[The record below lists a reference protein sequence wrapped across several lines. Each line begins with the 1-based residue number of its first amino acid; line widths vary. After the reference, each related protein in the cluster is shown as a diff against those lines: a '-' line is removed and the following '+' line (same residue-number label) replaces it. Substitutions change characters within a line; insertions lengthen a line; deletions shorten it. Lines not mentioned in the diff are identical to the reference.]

1 MSKYTIKHSKAF
13 KKALK
18 KLKNDSKALAELE
31 FVVDKLAN
39 DEKLAPKYQDHQLT
53 GDLKAYREC
62 HIRPNLL
69 LIYEKQDDILIL
81 TCVNLGSHSRLFK
94 K

>member
-1 MSKYTIKHSKAF
+1 MSKYAVKHSKAF
-13 KKALK
+13 KKELK
-18 KLKNDSKALAELE
+18 KLKNDSQALAELE
-31 FVVDKLAN
+31 FIIDKLAN
-39 DEKLAPKYQDHQLT
+39 DEILAPKYKDHQLT

-69 LIYEKQDDILIL
+69 LIYEKQEDILLL
-81 TCVNLGSHSRLFK
+81 TCINLGSHSKLFK

>member
-1 MSKYTIKHSKAF
+1 MSKYAVKHSKAF
-13 KKALK
+13 KKELK
-18 KLKNDSKALAELE
+18 KLKNDSQTLAELE
-31 FVVDKLAN
+31 FVIDKLAN
-39 DEKLAPKYQDHQLT
+39 DEMLAPKYKDHQLT

-69 LIYEKQDDILIL
+69 LIYEKQEDILLL
-81 TCVNLGSHSRLFK
+81 TCINLGSHSKLFK

>member
-1 MSKYTIKHSKAF
+1 MSKYAIKHSKAF
-13 KKALK
+13 KKELK
-18 KLKNDSKALAELE
+18 KLKNDSQALAELE
-31 FVVDKLAN
+31 FVIDKLAN
-39 DEKLAPKYQDHQLT
+39 DEILAPKYKDHQLT

-69 LIYEKQDDILIL
+69 LIYEKQEDILLL
-81 TCVNLGSHSRLFK
+81 TCINLGSHSKLFK

>member
-1 MSKYTIKHSKAF
+1 MSKYELRHSKAF
-13 KKALK
+13 KKELK
-18 KLKNDSKALAELE
+18 KLKNDSQALAELE
-31 FVVDKLAN
+31 FVIDKLAN
-39 DEKLAPKYQDHQLT
+39 DEILAPKYKDHRLT

-69 LIYEKQDDILIL
+69 LIYEKQEDILLL
-81 TCVNLGSHSRLFK
+81 TCINLGSHSRLFK

>member
-1 MSKYTIKHSKAF
+1 MSKYAVKHSKAL
-13 KKALK
+13 KKELK
-18 KLKNDSKALAELE
+18 KLKNDSQALAELE
-31 FVVDKLAN
+31 FVIDKLAN
-39 DEKLAPKYQDHQLT
+39 DEILAPKYKDHQLT

-69 LIYEKQDDILIL
+69 LIYEKQEDILLL
-81 TCVNLGSHSRLFK
+81 TCINLGSHSKLFK

>member
-1 MSKYTIKHSKAF
+1 MSKYAVKHSKAF
-13 KKALK
+13 KKELK
-18 KLKNDSKALAELE
+18 KLKNDSQALAELE
-31 FVVDKLAN
+31 FVIDKLAN
-39 DEKLAPKYQDHQLT
+39 DEILAPKYKDHQLT

-69 LIYEKQDDILIL
+69 LIYEKQEDILLL
-81 TCVNLGSHSRLFK
+81 TCINLGSHSRLFK

>member
-1 MSKYTIKHSKAF
+1 MSKYAVKHSKAF
-13 KKALK
+13 KKELK
-18 KLKNDSKALAELE
+18 KLKNDSQALAELE
-31 FVVDKLAN
+31 FVIDKLAN
-39 DEKLAPKYQDHQLT
+39 DEILAPKYKDHQLT

-69 LIYEKQDDILIL
+69 LIYEKQEDILLL
-81 TCVNLGSHSRLFK
+81 TCINLGSHSKLFK